1 MSQTD
6 NDDAVV
12 VYYFA
17 DPAYHGDMTSTLV
30 SLKKR
35 GFRIVKGD
43 NADELLFLLQVGR
56 PAAVIY
62 TLAFKE
68 SKSSAG
74 YQMVTRRAIDL
85 LVPLILLGPDE
96 PRDGAMLLYPHGS
109 KVTERHIPYHIITDL
124 ISQFD
129 SQPPSTRSR
138 PPSVL
143 HEQTIGKGR
152 TILNWRGGSSLSQP
166 PAEVKSSDSS
176 DKSDES
182 DKSAELDNEGFD
194 IKSTSKMFK
203 DSNSRLKQH
212 KSDESKIAVES
223 APEAASIS
231 LWKIIVGVVAVVA
244 LVVFVLINTFVDM
257 AKGSRVNKQQSFE
270 GPVKHVVS
278 SDTSIVVSP
287 VADKE
292 MPKIDIPDN
301 VSKQREKHRPL
312 KDVDDKAA
320 MPFPAH
326 FRQGS
331 AIFWFSNS
339 RIEGRFME
347 LLHGRPSTKIKIVG
361 HSTNEESIQGK
372 GALGLSRAWAV
383 EKYLIRKGF
392 KDEDLETVAGPPV
405 NGETEIDENKQNT
418 NFWVDIIIE

>member
-1 MSQTD
+1 MSQKD

-17 DPAYHGDMTSTLV
+17 DPAYHGDMTSILV

-62 TLAFKE
+62 TLAFKD
-68 SKSSAG
+68 SRSSAG

-96 PRDGAMLLYPHGS
+96 PRDGAMLLYPHDS

-129 SQPPSTRSR
+129 SQPPATSSR

-166 PAEVKSSDSS
+166 PVEVKSS
-176 DKSDES
+176 
-182 DKSAELDNEGFD
+182 ELNDEGFD

-203 DSNSRLKQH
+203 DSTSRLRQY
-212 KSDESKIAVES
+212 KSDESKLAVES
-223 APEAASIS
+223 APEVVSIS
-231 LWKIIVGVVAVVA
+231 LWKIIVGVVAVVT
-244 LVVFVLINTFVDM
+244 LVVFVLISMFVGVG
-257 AKGSRVNKQQSFE
+257 KGSRVNKQQSFE
-270 GPVKHVVS
+270 DPAKQVVS
-278 SDTSIVVSP
+278 SDTPLVVSP

-312 KDVDDKAA
+312 KDVTDKAA

-339 RIEGRFME
+339 RTEERFMA

-361 HSTNEESIQGK
+361 HSTSEESIQGK

-392 KDEDLETVAGPPV
+392 NDEDLETAAGPPV
-405 NGETEIDENKQNT
+405 DGEIEIDENKQNT